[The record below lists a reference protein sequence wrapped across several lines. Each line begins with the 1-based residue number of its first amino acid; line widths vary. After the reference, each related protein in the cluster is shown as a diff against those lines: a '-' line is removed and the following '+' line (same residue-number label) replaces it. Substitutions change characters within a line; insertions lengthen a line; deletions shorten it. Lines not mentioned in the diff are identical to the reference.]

1 MALISL
7 LLLLFASIWLDG
19 TTDAAAF
26 TPAPCWSSGSKS
38 KSSSRRYL
46 FWFTAKKDE
55 PRNNNSNNNNNNNS
69 NKNDSNSN
77 IASVT
82 QVMDSMDDLKRVQDV
97 GKLTATLL
105 EELDRLVIEGSA
117 ANGKVKV
124 LFDGQQRPK
133 GVDLDDAFL
142 ASADTDDIQSA
153 VTKAMKDA
161 HAKSLEKMEE
171 KVKALYAELGLAG

>member
-55 PRNNNSNNNNNNNS
+55 PRNNNSNNNNNS

-124 LFDGQQRPK
+124 TRMVGNFPQMYGDVVP
-133 GVDLDDAFL
+133 
-142 ASADTDDIQSA
+142 DI
-153 VTKAMKDA
+153 
-161 HAKSLEKMEE
+161 
-171 KVKALYAELGLAG
+171 AENAPDKLRLRVARFAQ

>member
-7 LLLLFASIWLDG
+7 LLLLFASIWFNG
-19 TTDAAAF
+19 TPDAAAF
-26 TPAPCWSSGSKS
+26 TPAPCWSSRSKS

-55 PRNNNSNNNNNNNS
+55 PRNNNSNNNNS
-69 NKNDSNSN
+69 DKNDSNSN